1 MKTRYYFLT
10 LLMAI
15 LGMSAEAQQRNVLQV
30 PDVATQVGKAQLPV
44 SIENTDEIVGAQ
56 FDLLL
61 PDGII
66 VEEYGS
72 VSNRS
77 DGHIVTVSHLSNGA
91 YRVLLHTGAN
101 RPLRGQSGVVMYL
114 SLNIPSSFEEGTE
127 HPFSVSNAV
136 LGKASGENVL
146 TEATAGKIRISKL
159 PDLSVKS
166 IAVDKQEFN
175 PGERIVCSWQVENI
189 GELATEGGWSEQI
202 SLVSENST
210 HSKVIATTYY
220 ESVLSAGGIVS
231 RQAEVVLP
239 DLPGIDGQ
247 VRLQVR
253 IIPDNNAGE
262 PTSAQGNNTLTGE
275 DVVRVNK
282 LLKMELLPNR
292 VDENSGKQIA
302 LKVSRSGNWTKA
314 ETFTIASTTDSRV
327 SVPTSIVIPAN
338 QSGAVVYFTVV
349 DNDVLDDAS
358 AVNIMVT
365 GNDYPEATAMFTID
379 DNELPSLSITPSKT
393 DIKEGETFQ
402 ITIKTNRASLQPIA
416 VTLTSENARRFKFPS
431 QVTIPA
437 GELSAITDVIVTDN
451 DEIEQQESV
460 SFFAS
465 AERHE
470 RGECIIMLSDNDMPT
485 LTFTLS
491 PEAVSEADGYSALLG
506 IIKRTDN
513 LDKRVTLKLSDD
525 SNGQLIYSNKT
536 IYMEKNQAEVQF
548 NIGVTDNSL
557 VDGNHQVMVTAA
569 VYASSCNC
577 SVQDDT
583 KGSMTAAITII
594 DDDGPS
600 LKIKPAG
607 TAMLEGSEGNV
618 FTISHN
624 IQPNKDVRVS
634 ISSDRDEMLEYSH
647 ELTIPAGQSSTN
659 LLVKVKNN
667 AQQDDSSITSFKVE
681 ADGYAMGTCWIMITD
696 QTLPDAIVSL
706 NTDKTETEAQQ
717 TVLLHAVVK
726 NVGNTILPSYTPLEI
741 SFSGRKETVKLTVGK
756 SLAPGES
763 TTIEYNYDLPTTIG
777 EHTFYATVNGTRKVS
792 ELVYAN
798 NASEKVG
805 LTILSPFTVTA
816 KTDKDLY
823 THGENIQI
831 TGAATGSAGKNANV
845 EVYII
850 NEGIRQKITA
860 KTDESGNYHVTW
872 MPQARQM
879 GHFIIGACYP
889 DAGNI
894 DEMSHFDVY
903 GLRTSKK
910 FDSCEMGLS
919 ETYNG
924 KIVINNPGLYGQ
936 TGIKVTPMAVSANC
950 DFNFSA
956 PATVGSDKEI
966 EVNYTIKANA
976 ITEGRDWQQM
986 PLEIS
991 TTEGSLLNYVIY
1003 YYVQPQHASL
1013 QTNITSINTT
1023 MTMGAPH
1030 EYPIVIRNIGKSET
1044 GIITLNMADWIETST
1059 SRELTSLAQGD
1070 SVTVVL
1076 RFKPTSDM
1084 KLNLGISGQIGINC
1098 ENGNGTTVG
1107 YSVTP
1112 VSEAAGLL
1120 NVDVVDEYSF
1130 FTEEA
1135 PHVAGAK
1142 VRVKHPSTGA
1152 IVAEG
1157 NTGTDGIF
1165 TASIPEGW
1173 YTITVDA
1180 DKHNSY
1186 SNTLIINPGKEN
1198 NEEVFLSYQA
1208 ITYSWDVVETEIEDE
1223 YEVETIVKY
1232 ETRVPKPVV
1241 IITLP
1246 DDNPEPNSIIPVI
1259 LTNQG
1264 LVSAVDVNLSLS
1276 INNDYTLEFLNDP
1289 SLEVLAPQ
1297 QSHVFYAK
1305 MVPTNAT
1312 GDETG
1317 ARAQTR
1323 ASSSHCY
1330 TLIARAVYKE
1340 LCKKYTGTELA
1351 EAIKKWGTRGC
1362 YSTGGIGGSGYGG
1375 YGGYGGGTG
1384 PGSPSVWRG
1393 GTTYGDYILID
1404 DLDDPTKFCD
1414 KVNDDDEEKPEET
1427 DDCDEEPTY
1436 VFKMKDYTTGNPR
1449 KGVATDGLSKVK
1461 IVISSES
1468 KIPSEECGVSY
1479 RWGLSEEIGTLVE
1492 KDSWE
1497 KVVYTGPEN
1506 YPSESGSTYNLKA
1519 TLYYTKD
1526 GVEKIAYE
1534 TDIELVRPPVLFV
1547 HGLHDKGATWN
1558 KMIKYLS
1565 KEKLY
1570 SNFQLL
1576 AANYEGTHNETFA
1589 TNVGVVEQYAK
1600 NLLGLVN
1607 RNGYTAT
1614 KVDAVGHSMGGL
1626 LTKKCIQERDG
1637 GEFIRKVITLNTP
1650 HGGSQL
1656 GNFLNDSRVKF
1667 VRDVEDMYIDNWAW
1681 YLNPTLP
1688 RKINITPHPISR
1700 SILKFIY
1707 KEFGPNSGNISNG
1720 AVSDLSVGG
1729 SAISLINNNSTR
1741 SVKCHAITTTTKSL
1755 ARTLLDNVFAAFEY
1769 PSGDDFL
1776 KELYNGDESD
1786 LIVPLKSQKGGLESP
1801 YVSSFSAGWALNS
1814 WNYFHSNTCT
1824 TENIMKEV
1832 RNLLSSN
1839 INGSDFADGFNYSG
1853 DMEYFMP
1860 TLDNVNKIYTEQN
1873 SILTNRNNSRVSL
1886 RSRRAGNTN
1895 EQDLSLS
1902 YDYNEGDSI
1911 VSVKVNHSG
1920 EYSYI
1925 GFAGFHKN
1933 QLLGYVS
1940 SDQGLL
1946 NLPNKINDN
1955 VIIMYEGRTIGGEWY
1970 SESDTIRFN
1979 TIGSV
1984 QLSQIDFELDT
1995 LYAFNDVYT
2004 VPQVYAIWSDGSQ
2017 SEIIDATLS
2026 IENDSIATI
2035 GEGNKLYGWKS
2046 GATTLVA
2053 NYQGL
2058 SCRIPV
2064 VVNMFNNDIEDEEDS
2079 DDSPSICSTVT
2090 LSFKQ
2095 KMVMTRQA
2103 FRGTLTVNNG
2113 NETTAMK
2120 NVKMTLEVRDMDGN
2134 LTTSHEFQI
2143 DAESLDGFEGNLD
2156 FVSGW
2161 TLGSGKTGVA
2171 TILFIPTKYAAPT
2184 DPKDYSFG
2192 GSFSYTDPYTGM
2204 TVTRNLNPV
2213 TLTVKPSPNLEMTYF
2228 MQRDVFGDDPLTE
2241 DVEPMAPSEF
2251 ALLINNKGYGDA
2263 VNLNL
2268 ATQQP
2273 EIIDNQKNLVINFEI
2288 LSSQLNGGEK
2298 TLALGTSTTS
2308 DFGTIPAL
2316 SQSYAQWWLQSSL
2329 LGHFI
2334 EYDVKA
2340 THVSSRDNPDLT
2352 LLDTVTIHELI
2363 HGFTVST
2370 EGDKPLRG
2378 FLVNDIKDEDDMP
2391 DVVYFTD
2398 ATQQSAYM
2406 ASGADIA
2413 KQSDTE
2419 FVLTIS
2425 ADHAGWNYGSLL
2437 DPTFGKQKL
2446 VRVLRSDGTEVNIDN
2461 IWQTDRT
2468 LRDGKDPLYENRL
2481 HFVGNMSANGE
2492 KFNLTFEPRPEVEL
2506 EVVSIG
2512 GIPES
2517 GKLAVT
2523 PVDEITVR
2531 FTKEINPETFTT
2543 DDVTLAVQGVK
2554 QDVSR
2559 IVISS
2564 TDNQSFT
2571 LNLSALNGQL
2581 GNGYYTLT
2589 VQTADITDSE
2599 GFKGKVGKQ
2608 VGWIMF
2614 RDGKVKMLTAAYP
2627 EKSGTIMR
2635 KLAAGTRGSVPS
2647 NNDAN
2652 SADYGSE
2659 VILTATPTTG
2669 YEFVN
2674 WTMNGEVVSTEDEFV
2689 TTALGDMDVVANF
2702 RKKTY
2707 KVDIVTDD
2715 KNGIITGAGTGF
2727 YEHGTVIELEAVP
2740 ATDYMFGN
2748 WNVNGG
2754 IVDGTGNKLSLS
2766 VDKPFSVGAA
2776 FIQEYYHQAVRLS
2789 KGWNWVSAYLNEPLS
2804 ISDFGEF
2811 VNRIIGQTDELI
2823 NDPQYGLVGDIKEI
2837 SAGKAYKIESE
2848 YQFSNS
2854 LRGHLY
2860 DTESSP
2866 ISLHKGW
2873 NWMAYP
2879 YYIQGLLSET
2889 IANPEDGDVIV
2900 SQTGYSEYADGS
2912 WEGSFN
2918 MLVPGQG
2925 YLYKSVRDK
2934 QLRFNFLNASNGSRR
2949 FGVRAP
2955 EATDVEVD
2963 IHKYPNTM
2971 NVTARII
2978 RDGEALSPSDYIIY
2992 AMAGKEL
2999 RGISKHVGKNQYLTV
3014 YGEKPVEIT
3023 LLIEDMTTGESFV
3036 VSDPLLFTNDVV
3048 GSRKSPLLLNIG
3060 DIVGI
3065 ETMVIDS
3072 RPMTVYNLQGVL
3084 IYRDATIKSL
3094 RNLPKGIY
3102 IINGRKCF
3110 IK

>member
-61 PDGII
+61 PEGIT

-77 DGHIVTVSHLSNGA
+77 DGHSVTVSHLSSGA

-101 RPLRGQSGVVMYL
+101 RPLGGQSGVVMYL

-136 LGKASGENVL
+136 LGKATGENVL
-146 TEATAGKIRISKL
+146 TEAMAGKIRISKL

-210 HSKVIATTYY
+210 HTKVIATTYY

-231 RQAEVVLP
+231 RQAEVTLP
-239 DLPGIDGQ
+239 DVLGIDGK

-253 IIPDNNAGE
+253 IIPDSNAGE
-262 PTSAQGNNTLTGE
+262 PTSAQGNNTLTGR
-275 DVVRVNK
+275 DVLKLNK
-282 LLKMELLPNR
+282 LLKMELSSNR
-292 VDENSGKQIA
+292 VEENSGKRIA
-302 LKVSRSGNWTKA
+302 LKVSRSGNWTMA
-314 ETFTIASTTDSRV
+314 ETFTITSTTDSRV
-327 SVPTSIVIPAN
+327 SVPSSIVIPAN
-338 QSGAVVYFTVV
+338 QSGAVAYFTVV

-358 AVNIMVT
+358 VVNVMVT
-365 GNDYPEATAMFTID
+365 GNDYPEATAMLTID
-379 DNELPSLSITPSKT
+379 DNELPSLSVTPSKT

-402 ITIKTNRASLQPIA
+402 ITIKTNRASLQPIV
-416 VTLTSENARRFKFPS
+416 VTLTSENARRFTFPS

-437 GELSAITDVIVTDN
+437 GELSATIDVNVTDN
-451 DEIEQQESV
+451 DEIEQQESI
-460 SFFAS
+460 SFFVS

-600 LKIKPAG
+600 LKIKPLG

-634 ISSDRDEMLEYSH
+634 ISSDKDDMLEYSH
-647 ELTIPAGQSSTN
+647 ELTIPTGQSSAN

-706 NTDKTETEAQQ
+706 NADKTETEAQQ

-763 TTIEYNYDLPTTIG
+763 TTIEYNYDLPATIG
-777 EHTFYATVNGTRKVS
+777 NHTFSATVNGTKKVS

-798 NASEKVG
+798 NTSEKVG
-805 LTILSPFTVTA
+805 LTVLSPFTVTA
-816 KTDKDLY
+816 KTDKNLY
-823 THGENIQI
+823 THGENILI
-831 TGAATGSAGKNANV
+831 TGTATGSAGKNANV

-850 NEGIRQKITA
+850 NEGIRQTIAA

-924 KIVINNPGLYGQ
+924 KIVIANPGLYGQ
-936 TGIKVTPMAVSANC
+936 TGIKVTQMAASANC

-991 TTEGSLLNYVIY
+991 TTEGSLLNYIIY

-1023 MTMGAPH
+1023 MTMGTSR

-1059 SRELTSLAQGD
+1059 SRELSSLSQGD

-1076 RFKPTSDM
+1076 RFMPTSGM

-1112 VSEAAGLL
+1112 VSEATGMLS
-1120 NVDVVDEYSF
+1120 VDVVDEYSF

-1142 VRVKHPSTGA
+1142 VCVKHPSTGA

-1157 NTGTDGIF
+1157 TTGTDGVF
-1165 TASIPEGW
+1165 TTSIPEGW

-1180 DKHNSY
+1180 DNHSSY

-1246 DDNPEPNSIIPVI
+1246 DENPEPNSIIPVI
-1259 LTNQG
+1259 LTNHG

-1305 MVPTNAT
+1305 MIPTSAGGQESGT
-1312 GDETG
+1312 
-1317 ARAQTR
+1317 RAQTR
-1323 ASSSHCY
+1323 ASSSRCY

-1362 YSTGGIGGSGYGG
+1362 YSTGGSGGSGFGGYGG
-1375 YGGYGGGTG
+1375 YGGGGTG
-1384 PGSPSVWRG
+1384 PGSPSIWRG

-1404 DLDDPTKFCD
+1404 DLDDPAKFCD
-1414 KVNDDDEEKPEET
+1414 KVLSEDNDIPDPNDDVPEDEEEL
-1427 DDCDEEPTY
+1427 DNCDENPIF
-1436 VFKMKDYTTGNPR
+1436 VFNLTSTKNRKER
-1449 KGVATDGLSKVK
+1449 KGVAADGLSQVR
-1461 IVISSES
+1461 IVLGKGSKRPKSECDYTY
-1468 KIPSEECGVSY
+1468 K
-1479 RWGLSEEIGTLVE
+1479 WTLSPEIGELSNVE
-1492 KDSWE
+1492 SLED
-1497 KVVYTGPEN
+1497 VIYTAPTVF
-1506 YPSESGSTYNLKA
+1506 PSDTQNKIEVKA
-1519 TLYYTKD
+1519 ILTYTKD
-1526 GVEKIAYE
+1526 NVSQQA
-1534 TDIELVRPPVLFV
+1534 DPVNIEIIRVPLALI
-1547 HGLHDKGATWN
+1547 HGLNSDSDCWE
-1558 KMIKYLS
+1558 KYYNHLIDAG
-1565 KEKLY
+1565 LY
-1570 SNFQLL
+1570 ENWQVKNVS
-1576 AANYEGTHNETFA
+1576 YKKTHNSHFSVNYQRA
-1589 TNVGVVEQYAK
+1589 TDAINELKSLCLKKPRSYEVTQ
-1600 NLLGLVN
+1600 
-1607 RNGYTAT
+1607 
-1614 KVDAVGHSMGGL
+1614 VDLIGHSMGGIL
-1626 LTKKCIQERDG
+1626 SRFHVQRNGKKNGNSDVH
-1637 GEFIRKVITLNTP
+1637 KLITVNTP
-1650 HGGSQL
+1650 HSGSEI
-1656 GNFLNDSRVKF
+1656 GDIAT
-1667 VRDVEDMYIDNWAW
+1667 IDPLFATDAW
-1681 YLNPTLP
+1681 IAGFRPLDAVYDLAV
-1688 RKINITPHPISR
+1688 
-1700 SILKFIY
+1700 
-1707 KEFGPNSGNISNG
+1707 NS
-1720 AVSDLSVGG
+1720 
-1729 SAISLINNNSTR
+1729 SAIDHDLNGSTR
-1741 SVKCHAITTTTKSL
+1741 SRGLGVPVYAITTTSPLKTMAVGGMIALFRKLIGIYNHTPEYALYLGDSDAIVSRESQEGGCEAVAHFSGPMHTESPDDGNVWGKLTELLRGSTDNFSTNWFNPVNRSFIPIPVPNL
-1755 ARTLLDNVFAAFEY
+1755 ARSLRNETFKGK
-1769 PSGDDFL
+1769 GDDIDIEAVVNDDSL
-1776 KELYNGDESD
+1776 IVIVDKKELFKEH
-1786 LIVPLKSQKGGLESP
+1786 LIVA
-1801 YVSSFSAGWALNS
+1801 SFED
-1814 WNYFHSNTCT
+1814 NYFQVSDTTSLRCQIPATFAGDVRVATICKSDDGRISVDSTFINIYGPRAQVVSISRELVCT
-1824 TENIMKEV
+1824 TK
-1832 RNLLSSN
+1832 
-1839 INGSDFADGFNYSG
+1839 
-1853 DMEYFMP
+1853 
-1860 TLDNVNKIYTEQN
+1860 
-1873 SILTNRNNSRVSL
+1873 
-1886 RSRRAGNTN
+1886 
-1895 EQDLSLS
+1895 
-1902 YDYNEGDSI
+1902 GDSTDI
-1911 VSVKVNHSG
+1911 
-1920 EYSYI
+1920 
-1925 GFAGFHKN
+1925 
-1933 QLLGYVS
+1933 YVEV
-1940 SDQGLL
+1940 LW
-1946 NLPNKINDN
+1946 N
-1955 VIIMYEGRTIGGEWY
+1955 
-1970 SESDTIRFN
+1970 
-1979 TIGSV
+1979 
-1984 QLSQIDFELDT
+1984 
-1995 LYAFNDVYT
+1995 
-2004 VPQVYAIWSDGSQ
+2004 DGSITY
-2017 SEIIDATLS
+2017 EVPD
-2026 IENDSIATI
+2026 
-2035 GEGNKLYGWKS
+2035 
-2046 GATTLVA
+2046 LV
-2053 NYQGL
+2053 
-2058 SCRIPV
+2058 
-2064 VVNMFNNDIEDEEDS
+2064 DIEDNIAYYSKGTILGLRKGITTMILGYKGFRCSTSLVVCNDPNNTDNSEE
-2079 DDSPSICSTVT
+2079 SPSICSTVT

-2113 NETTAMK
+2113 NETSAMK
-2120 NVKMTLEVRDMDGN
+2120 DVKMTLEVRDMDGN

-2156 FVSGW
+2156 FTSGW

-2171 TILFIPTKYAAPT
+2171 TILFIPTKYAAPIE
-2184 DPKDYSFG
+2184 PKDYSFG

-2241 DVEPMAPSEF
+2241 NVEPMAPSEF
-2251 ALLINNKGYGDA
+2251 ALLVNNKGYGDA

-2298 TLALGTSTTS
+2298 NLALGKSTTS
-2308 DFGTIPAL
+2308 DFGTIPAQ

-2398 ATQQSAYM
+2398 ATQQSAYV
-2406 ASGADIA
+2406 ASGADIT

-2425 ADHAGWNYGSLL
+2425 ASHAGWNYGSLL

-2492 KFNLTFEPRPEVEL
+2492 IFNLTFERRPEVEL
-2506 EVVSIG
+2506 DVVSID

-2531 FTKEINPETFTT
+2531 FTKEINPGTFTT
-2543 DDVTLAVQGVK
+2543 DDVTLTVQGVK
-2554 QDVSR
+2554 QDVSSM
-2559 IVISS
+2559 VISS

-2571 LNLSALNGQL
+2571 LNLSSLNGQL
-2581 GNGYYTLT
+2581 GNGYYALT

-2614 RDGKVKMLTAAYP
+2614 RDGKVKMITATYP
-2627 EKSGTIMR
+2627 EESGTISR
-2635 KLAAGTRGSVPS
+2635 KQAAGTRGSVSS

-2669 YEFVN
+2669 YELVN

-2689 TTALGDMDVVANF
+2689 TTALGDMNVVANF

-2715 KNGIITGAGTGF
+2715 KNGIITGAGAGF
-2727 YEHGTVIELEAVP
+2727 YEHGTVIDLEAVP
-2740 ATDYMFGN
+2740 VIDYMFRN
-2748 WNVNGG
+2748 WNVNGR
-2754 IVDGTGNKLSLS
+2754 IVDGTGNKLSLN

-2776 FIQEYYHQAVRLS
+2776 FIQEYYHQAVSLS

-2934 QLRFNFLNASNGSRR
+2934 QLRFNFLNANNGSRR
-2949 FGVRAP
+2949 FGVRAS
-2955 EATDVEVD
+2955 EATDTEVD

-2978 RDGEALSPSDYIIY
+2978 RDGEALSSSDYIIY

-3102 IINGRKCF
+3102 IINGRKCL

>member
-15 LGMSAEAQQRNVLQV
+15 LDMSAEAQQRNVLQV

-61 PDGII
+61 PEGIT

-77 DGHIVTVSHLSNGA
+77 NGHSVTVSHLSSGA

-101 RPLRGQSGVVMYL
+101 RPLGGQSGVVMYL

-136 LGKASGENVL
+136 LGKATGENVL
-146 TEATAGKIRISKL
+146 TEAMAGKIRISKL

-210 HSKVIATTYY
+210 HTKVIATTYY

-231 RQAEVVLP
+231 RQAEVTLP
-239 DLPGIDGQ
+239 DVLGIDGK

-253 IIPDNNAGE
+253 IIPDSNAGE
-262 PTSAQGNNTLTGE
+262 PTSAQGNNTLTGR
-275 DVVRVNK
+275 DVLKLNK
-282 LLKMELLPNR
+282 LLKMELSSNR
-292 VDENSGKQIA
+292 FEENSGKRIA
-302 LKVSRSGNWTKA
+302 LKVSRSGNWTMA
-314 ETFTIASTTDSRV
+314 ETFTITSTTDSRV
-327 SVPTSIVIPAN
+327 SVPSSIVIPAN
-338 QSGAVVYFTVV
+338 QSGAVAYFTVV

-358 AVNIMVT
+358 VVNVMVT
-365 GNDYPEATAMFTID
+365 GNDYPEATAMLSID
-379 DNELPSLSITPSKT
+379 DNELPSLSVTPSKT

-402 ITIKTNRASLQPIA
+402 ITIKTNRASLQPIV
-416 VTLTSENARRFKFPS
+416 VTLTSENARRFTFPS

-437 GELSAITDVIVTDN
+437 GELSATIDVNVTDN
-451 DEIEQQESV
+451 DEIEQQESI

-600 LKIKPAG
+600 LKIKPQG

-634 ISSDRDEMLEYSH
+634 ISSDKDDMLEYSH
-647 ELTIPAGQSSTN
+647 ELTIPTGQSSAN

-706 NTDKTETEAQQ
+706 NADKTETEAQQ

-763 TTIEYNYDLPTTIG
+763 TTIEYNYDLPATIG
-777 EHTFYATVNGTRKVS
+777 NHTFSATVNGTKKVS

-798 NASEKVG
+798 NTSEKVG
-805 LTILSPFTVTA
+805 LTVLSPFTVTA
-816 KTDKDLY
+816 KTDKNLY
-823 THGENIQI
+823 THGENILI
-831 TGAATGSAGKNANV
+831 TGTATGSAGKNANV

-850 NEGIRQKITA
+850 NEGIRQTIAA

-924 KIVINNPGLYGQ
+924 KIVIANPGLNGQ
-936 TGIKVTPMAVSANC
+936 TGIKVTQMAASANC

-991 TTEGSLLNYVIY
+991 TTEGSLLNYIIY

-1023 MTMGAPH
+1023 MTMGTLR

-1059 SRELTSLAQGD
+1059 SRELSSLSQGD

-1076 RFKPTSDM
+1076 RFMPTSGM

-1112 VSEAAGLL
+1112 VSEATGMLS
-1120 NVDVVDEYSF
+1120 VDVVDEYSF

-1142 VRVKHPSTGA
+1142 VCVKHPSTGA

-1157 NTGTDGIF
+1157 TTGTDGVF
-1165 TASIPEGW
+1165 TTSIPEGW
-1173 YTITVDA
+1173 YTISVDA
-1180 DKHNSY
+1180 DNHSSY

-1198 NEEVFLSYQA
+1198 SEEVFLSYQA

-1246 DDNPEPNSIIPVI
+1246 DENPEPNSIIPVI
-1259 LTNQG
+1259 LTNHG

-1305 MVPTNAT
+1305 MIPTNAGGQESGT
-1312 GDETG
+1312 
-1317 ARAQTR
+1317 RAQTR
-1323 ASSSHCY
+1323 ASSSRCY

-1362 YSTGGIGGSGYGG
+1362 YSTGGSGVSGFGG

-1404 DLDDPTKFCD
+1404 DLDDPAKFCD
-1414 KVNDDDEEKPEET
+1414 KVLDKNEEEEPEESSCDEKPT
-1427 DDCDEEPTY
+1427 LNYQLVSVD
-1436 VFKMKDYTTGNPR
+1436 GNHYEM
-1449 KGVATDGLSKVK
+1449 KGVAADGISQVK
-1461 IVISSES
+1461 IVLGKGSS
-1468 KIPSEECGVSY
+1468 IPSDDCNY
-1479 RWGLSEEIGTLVE
+1479 TCHWTLSEKIGSLE
-1492 KDSWE
+1492 NEDSWNNVIYTAPDE
-1497 KVVYTGPEN
+1497 YPIDKNESSFVVKAKASYTNGDI
-1506 YPSESGSTYNLKA
+1506 SGEEM
-1519 TLYYTKD
+1519 
-1526 GVEKIAYE
+1526 V
-1534 TDIELVRPPVLFV
+1534 DIVITRIPLVLL
-1547 HGLHDKGATWN
+1547 HGLNADKGTWS
-1558 KMIKYLS
+1558 KYQSHLINEGIYDS
-1565 KEKLY
+1565 YLIVNDGYKE
-1570 SNFQLL
+1570 
-1576 AANYEGTHNETFA
+1576 
-1589 TNVGVVEQYAK
+1589 TNCSHFD
-1600 NLLGLVN
+1600 VN
-1607 RNGYTAT
+1607 RKNVVDTRVRRAINKAKYNGIIAS
-1614 KVDAVGHSMGGL
+1614 KVDLLGHSMGGIL
-1626 LTKKCIQERDG
+1626 SRYYVADFGK
-1637 GEFIRKVITLNTP
+1637 EFVNKLITVNTP
-1650 HGGSQL
+1650 HSGSEI
-1656 GNFLNDSRVKF
+1656 GDI
-1667 VRDVEDMYIDNWAW
+1667 VRATPKSHWLV
-1681 YLNPTLP
+1681 L
-1688 RKINITPHPISR
+1688 KIFS
-1700 SILKFIY
+1700 SLDAIY
-1707 KEFGPNSGNISNG
+1707 
-1720 AVSDLSVGG
+1720 DLSVDDSPIDQSLNSSSTKAALSGVPIHAIATQAGG
-1729 SAISLINNNSTR
+1729 RPGNWMDYLVRVLSMYGYSVGDYIDPSDDIVSVQSQEGGLTSPQLDFVFGPAHTQSPPNSEVWTRLDRVLKAPKESGYFTTTGFAPVDRHFTPKANSVRRIRSLRTSAMPIFSANIIGDSLYANFDTDLDQERCMIMAKMGKDNIFVEKGLSLKSAIPSTFSGDVSVYGICQFNDEVICDSVIIN
-1741 SVKCHAITTTTKSL
+1741 VPI
-1755 ARTLLDNVFAAFEY
+1755 ARTAPLRLISENLVLSVGESIDCQ
-1769 PSGDDFL
+1769 L
-1776 KELYNGDESD
+1776 KCVWQNGDE
-1786 LIVPLKSQKGGLESP
+1786 
-1801 YVSSFSAGWALNS
+1801 
-1814 WNYFHSNTCT
+1814 
-1824 TENIMKEV
+1824 
-1832 RNLLSSN
+1832 NLVTP
-1839 INGSDFADGFNYSG
+1839 
-1853 DMEYFMP
+1853 E
-1860 TLDNVNKIYTEQN
+1860 
-1873 SILTNRNNSRVSL
+1873 
-1886 RSRRAGNTN
+1886 
-1895 EQDLSLS
+1895 
-1902 YDYNEGDSI
+1902 
-1911 VSVKVNHSG
+1911 
-1920 EYSYI
+1920 
-1925 GFAGFHKN
+1925 
-1933 QLLGYVS
+1933 
-1940 SDQGLL
+1940 
-1946 NLPNKINDN
+1946 
-1955 VIIMYEGRTIGGEWY
+1955 
-1970 SESDTIRFN
+1970 RF
-1979 TIGSV
+1979 
-1984 QLSQIDFELDT
+1984 
-1995 LYAFNDVYT
+1995 
-2004 VPQVYAIWSDGSQ
+2004 
-2017 SEIIDATLS
+2017 
-2026 IENDSIATI
+2026 I
-2035 GEGNKLYGWKS
+2035 GEGNLVSYENGNLYANKAGTDTLTFVYK
-2046 GATTLVA
+2046 GATCECPIMV
-2053 NYQGL
+2053 YG
-2058 SCRIPV
+2058 SEIS
-2064 VVNMFNNDIEDEEDS
+2064 DDGDS

-2113 NETTAMK
+2113 NETSAMK
-2120 NVKMTLEVRDMDGN
+2120 DVKMTLEVRDMDGN

-2156 FVSGW
+2156 FTSGW

-2171 TILFIPTKYAAPT
+2171 TILFIPTKYAAPIE
-2184 DPKDYSFG
+2184 PKDYSFG

-2251 ALLINNKGYGDA
+2251 ALLVNNKGYGDA

-2298 TLALGTSTTS
+2298 NLALGKSTTS
-2308 DFGTIPAL
+2308 DFGTIPAQ

-2492 KFNLTFEPRPEVEL
+2492 IFSLTFERRPEVEL
-2506 EVVSIG
+2506 DVVSID

-2531 FTKEINPETFTT
+2531 FTKEINPGTFTT
-2543 DDVTLAVQGVK
+2543 DDVTLTVQGVK
-2554 QDVSR
+2554 QDVSSM
-2559 IVISS
+2559 VISS

-2571 LNLSALNGQL
+2571 LNLSSLNGQL
-2581 GNGYYTLT
+2581 GNGYYALT

-2614 RDGKVKMLTAAYP
+2614 RDGKVKMITATYP
-2627 EKSGTIMR
+2627 EKSGTISR
-2635 KLAAGTRGSVPS
+2635 KQATGTRGSVSS

-2669 YEFVN
+2669 YELVN

-2689 TTALGDMDVVANF
+2689 MTALGDMNVVANF

-2715 KNGIITGAGTGF
+2715 KNGIITGAGAGF

-2776 FIQEYYHQAVRLS
+2776 FIQEYYHQAVSLS

-2879 YYIQGLLSET
+2879 YYKQGMLSET
-2889 IANPEDGDVIV
+2889 IVNPEDGDVIV

-2934 QLRFNFLNASNGSRR
+2934 QLRFNFLNANNGSRR
-2949 FGVRAP
+2949 FGVRAS
-2955 EATDVEVD
+2955 EATDTEVD

-2978 RDGEALSPSDYIIY
+2978 RDGEALSSSDYIIY